1 MVWYSRNEPCG
12 NDSWAARAPLAFAWP
27 LLHAHDLA
35 EVRARAYADEKRAS
49 LLVEVPGRGVKDVE
63 VRVEGRRLTL
73 ALAELAPVADAP
85 AQRVEREIPRRA
97 IERTFTLP
105 WPVALDSVRAALKDG
120 LLAIELERAPE
131 SEPRRIAVQGS

>member
-1 MVWYSRNEPCG
+1 MVWYSRNDVCG
-12 NDSWAARAPLAFAWP
+12 NDRSAARAPLGFAWP
-27 LLHAHDLA
+27 LLHAHDAA
-35 EVRARAYADEKRAS
+35 ELRARAYADDKRAS
-49 LLVEVPGRGVKDVE
+49 LLVEVPGRSAKDVE
-63 VRVEGRRLTL
+63 LRVEGRRMKL
-73 ALAELAPVADAP
+73 AVAELAPVGGAP
-85 AQRVEREIPRRA
+85 VQRVEREIPRRA